1 MPRRGDSREIG
12 NRRRPAGA
20 ASVDLASHDTI
31 FDTQTQENPRI
42 MSLLK
47 NETAPILIVDDDSNS
62 IVLLERLVRKA
73 GIHNP
78 IDVAGDGASAID
90 YLKTR
95 LASRTLPRPILVLL
109 DLKMPQ
115 VDGFEV
121 LDWVRTQPELKTL
134 LIAVVSSSAQERD
147 MTRAYELGARSYLT
161 KFPVASDLLS
171 VYQLAN
177 SMMTVEELDRM
188 TVARA

>member
-1 MPRRGDSREIG
+1 MK
-12 NRRRPAGA
+12 
-20 ASVDLASHDTI
+20 
-31 FDTQTQENPRI
+31 
-42 MSLLK
+42 LLK
-47 NETAPILIVDDDSNS
+47 NETAPILIVDDDSNA
-62 IVLLERLVRKA
+62 IILLERLVRKA

-78 IDVAGDGASAID
+78 IDVAGDGGSAIE

-95 LASRTLPRPILVLL
+95 LASRTLPRPVLVLL

-188 TVARA
+188 TVART